1 LPFARYG
8 RNGVGGASAS
18 HFDVRDCG
26 IVLIASSMG
35 SLVISDVT
43 VDGAATPFQ
52 IVNSFGIVLENVR
65 WAGGGS
71 YGKIAGIGVN
81 FQGSSMDP
89 KLRGCCTHGFP
100 PRSVFVFFLLWLYW
114 VCHMFLLLLILIFLK
129 RASAVAFFGID
140 EERRSYFFFFFFFFF
155 FFLFGSFFLNSQLTT
170 HVYTQPTTQP
180 TNQPTKQLPPADGDD
195 ADDAQC

>member
-100 PRSVFVFFLLWLYW
+100 PLSFRVFFVVAALGLMFIYICFFLL
-114 VCHMFLLLLILIFLK
+114 LK
-129 RASAVAFFGID
+129 
-140 EERRSYFFFFFFFFF
+140 YF
-155 FFLFGSFFLNSQLTT
+155 
-170 HVYTQPTTQP
+170 
-180 TNQPTKQLPPADGDD
+180 
-195 ADDAQC
+195 